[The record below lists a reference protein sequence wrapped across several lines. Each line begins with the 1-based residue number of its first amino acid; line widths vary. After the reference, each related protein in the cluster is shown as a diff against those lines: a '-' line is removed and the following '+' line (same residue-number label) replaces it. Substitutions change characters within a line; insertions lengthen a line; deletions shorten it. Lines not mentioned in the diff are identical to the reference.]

1 VFLYLTLSMTATH
14 QQVLERVKEQL
25 KSLISREDPATC
37 KNYS

>member
-25 KSLISREDPATC
+25 KSLISREHPAAC
-37 KNYS
+37 NMY